1 MHFLFGRGGARRG
14 RFLLPNDRWL
24 VFAPLPFAHRGR
36 LSCFVSPLCLLAFLL
51 CSPSVDWFPSHAS
64 FGAPSLSFFALLLD
78 LFPPHASF
86 FSPCSLAANRLSFA
100 RQKNA
105 YLRPLP
111 RVRASCARASRV
123 SNNCLHLFT
132 QCAQPLDMECFAV
145 KANCLVLRFTFLPDG
160 CKALSFSEIR

>member
-1 MHFLFGRGGARRG
+1 MSTKNLFQLSPAASALSLRERRRCRG

-24 VFAPLPFAHRGR
+24 VFSPLPFAHRGR
-36 LSCFVSPLCLLAFLL
+36 LSCFVLPVCLLAPLIVPPRSTCFPLTLL
-51 CSPSVDWFPSHAS
+51 
-64 FGAPSLSFFALLLD
+64 
-78 LFPPHASF
+78 

-123 SNNCLHLFT
+123 SNNCLHFFT
-132 QCAQPLDMECFAV
+132 QCAQPLDMERFAV
-145 KANCLVLRFTFLPDG
+145 KANCRVFRFT
-160 CKALSFSEIR
+160 